1 MTDTLISS
9 VKNSMSTKTKIE
21 RIRMLQALHSAMA
34 DIENDAIDSS
44 EDDEEGGDGTTAN
57 PQQDNRIRHLTKE
70 IAILEL
76 EIAKTTNDMNLE
88 EKTMHECEEEMEGL
102 VETMMRLQ
110 PIIFFNPSFSSKL
123 QTDSCK
129 GHDISTVYANRVS
142 WFPKFE
148 TDDSYE
154 ASFIRLYPKVLNW
167 NTEHAQS
174 IALAQKNAIDE
185 MSETIDNL
193 EHFKVAHEK
202 SKKSYD
208 VLVEKVAEL
217 KKTIETKKLLILQ
230 ASKKK

>member
-1 MTDTLISS
+1 
-9 VKNSMSTKTKIE
+9 MSAKTKIE

-44 EDDEEGGDGTTAN
+44 SEDEEGGDGTTAN

-88 EKTMHECEEEMEGL
+88 EKTMHECDEEMEGL
-102 VETMMRLQ
+102 AEILMRLK
-110 PIIFFNPSFSSKL
+110 PIMDFEPKCDDFSRVWNPNVGKTTISNYIQNYEKQYPSNVPEYPMLKKRYMLFHSSGFKRVIERIKK
-123 QTDSCK
+123 S
-129 GHDISTVYANRVS
+129 AN
-142 WFPKFE
+142 E
-148 TDDSYE
+148 EMTE
-154 ASFIRLYPKVLNW
+154 A
-167 NTEHAQS
+167 
-174 IALAQKNAIDE
+174 
-185 MSETIDNL
+185 MDNL
-193 EHFKVAHEK
+193 EHFNTAYEK